1 MTRKIQN
8 PLLKNI
14 KLRCFKAGDIYIMDK
29 DSNVIN
35 RLDSWLSPVINSMM
49 TYKGQRESMTD
60 LPKTDN
66 RLGDVYYVVS
76 EGKQYAY
83 NGMSWELIDDTHG
96 DGGQS
101 LINYKGVKDTVAEL
115 PADGNETG
123 DAWYVTEDSSMY
135 MWNGTSWDSLGE
147 VTPPSTDVSWDDIKD
162 KPDVFYVHPTSPAGA
177 KQSGL
182 YKIATDEDGH
192 VVEATPVT
200 MVDVSSVYVDDVD
213 AGSADGRVVPNLNVV
228 KKMLE
233 DSGMSP
239 DDAMQVA
246 QQAMEIANRANQSA
260 INAQTTADEALEAT
274 KNMTKISGGYGPPA
288 IGGNAGDIYIDY
300 ETGDIY
306 EFGNDGTE

>member
-1 MTRKIQN
+1 MSN
-8 PLLKNI
+8 
-14 KLRCFKAGDIYIMDK
+14 
-29 DSNVIN
+29 DSKVIN
-35 RLDSWLSPVINSMM
+35 RLDSWLSPVINSIM
-49 TYKGQRESMTD
+49 TYKGQRESMAD

-66 RLGDVYYVVS
+66 RLGDVYYVTS

-83 NGMSWELIDDTHG
+83 NGMNWELIDDTHG
-96 DGGQS
+96 EGGGQS
-101 LINYKGVKDTVAEL
+101 FIDYKGVKDTIAEL
-115 PADGNETG
+115 PVDGNEIG

-147 VTPPSTDVSWDDIKD
+147 VAPPVTSVDWDDITN
-162 KPDVFYVHPTSPAGA
+162 KPETFYTHPTSPAGA

-200 MVDVSSVYVDDVD
+200 MVDVSSIYVDDFD

-228 KKMLE
+228 RKMLE

-260 INAQTTADEALEAT
+260 TNAQATADEALEAT
-274 KNMTKISGGYGPPA
+274 KSMTKISGGYGPPA

>member
-1 MTRKIQN
+1 
-8 PLLKNI
+8 
-14 KLRCFKAGDIYIMDK
+14 MDK
-29 DSNVIN
+29 ESKVTELNDEDAVN

-49 TYKGQRESMTD
+49 TYKGQRESMAD

-96 DGGQS
+96 DGSQS
-101 LINYKGVKDTVAEL
+101 FVNYKGVKDTVVEL

-147 VTPPSTDVSWDDIKD
+147 IAPPAASVDWDDITN

-182 YKIATDEDGH
+182 YNIATDEDGH

-213 AGSADGRVVPNLNVV
+213 ADSADGRAVPNLNVV
-228 KKMLE
+228 RKMLE

-260 INAQTTADEALEAT
+260 TNAQATADEALEAT

-288 IGGNAGDIYIDY
+288 IGGNTGDIYIDY